1 MAQFCVNE
9 NACIDIVEVN
19 GAYYATLWVCDL
31 VYDFGPLYDIT
42 GLIHDIHRTLRQLNS
57 TTNISNSLTKELDNL
72 QVPIQH

>member
-31 VYDFGPLYDIT
+31 VYDFGPLYDISS
-42 GLIHDIHRTLRQLNS
+42 LIQDIHQTLRQLNS
-57 TTNISNSLTKELDNL
+57 ATDISTSIAKELDNL
-72 QVPIQH
+72 NVPIQH